1 MEEAVRCSVCSE
13 VYQTGP
19 RDPLVLPCGHAFCRS
34 CLTNVYITGN
44 FICPSCRRDLNHLDV
59 QDLPRCFPLLSLSAS
74 YSEFQP
80 EQCSLHKDE
89 QSYWCQD
96 CQETMCSVCL
106 YEEHPQGHLVQC
118 AKVFLKEKRDSLS
131 DEISHLNDMI
141 RSVGSDIEI
150 SFQKFVQKMKLFC
163 QLEKSVTAL
172 STDVLNASTVHCI
185 LTCEEKLKNMQLDQ
199 ERFFFD
205 IPDVAGGDGEST
217 AVVSAAAAGG
227 GGGRRQDGG
236 TYSRQQTPP
245 TTAAASGAADD
256 TVEASRARL
265 GYQDGRL
272 LLHSLS
278 QPLDS
283 RLFIKLPSEVFLE
296 LSVAGRCL
304 GRVYIKLWGHLRR
317 AHQFLA
323 LCLGTLGPSYV
334 GASFSHVAYMKKAR
348 ESLCCKE
355 YRSSD
360 GKSCTRELMNDLEW
374 GGEFARTPQ
383 EGLVIPL
390 SKNIDEHG
398 FGICTRGQLEGR
410 FHCPFGEVTSGLKFV
425 RAAIRHDPV
434 TEVTITD
441 CGLVIPDLTE

>member
-74 YSEFQP
+74 YSEFQY
-80 EQCSLHKDE
+80 ERCSLHDDD
-89 QSYWCQD
+89 QTYWCRQ
-96 CQETMCSVCL
+96 CERSMCSLCL
-106 YEEHPQGHLVQC
+106 YTDHPVGHQVLHT
-118 AKVFLKEKRDSLS
+118 KTFLQEKKRSLERQIIYLSNAVNATRKEVHENCRMFLQEVKRFCKFDEFVA
-131 DEISHLNDMI
+131 EIS
-141 RSVGSDIEI
+141 R
-150 SFQKFVQKMKLFC
+150 KVQKAHNIAGL
-163 QLEKSVTAL
+163 V
-172 STDVLNASTVHCI
+172 
-185 LTCEEKLKNMQLDQ
+185 TCEEKIQLILEKQLDNLSVDRDASGWSG
-199 ERFFFD
+199 ERS
-205 IPDVAGGDGEST
+205 DVAE
-217 AVVSAAAAGG
+217 
-227 GGGRRQDGG
+227 
-236 TYSRQQTPP
+236 QQTTPDQTP
-245 TTAAASGAADD
+245 TTVDNRRAALDCQ
-256 TVEASRARL
+256 E
-265 GYQDGRL
+265 GRL
-272 LLHSLS
+272 LLHSFHH
-278 QPLDS
+278 PGDS
-283 RLFIKLPSEVFLE
+283 CLHLQLPSEVFLE

-441 CGLVIPDLTE
+441 CGLVLPDLTP